1 MAKVSPGS
9 IAASGAMATVSTSVA
24 RSTEVPALDG
34 DASDAAWRRA
44 SEAVVHTNRG
54 FGLVGDIVIGI
65 IGALIFAGYGM
76 AAPFIVGAAYAALWE
91 WGYQRWRWRDLFDWR
106 DSLEDSI
113 HVTVGAAV
121 VAALLAGDLRTV
133 WHVLEL
139 QAVLL
144 LAGVWRRKA

>member
-1 MAKVSPGS
+1 MSLRPS
-9 IAASGAMATVSTSVA
+9 SF
-24 RSTEVPALDG
+24 PG
-34 DASDAAWRRA
+34 DAYGYACNQAGHA
-44 SEAVVHTNRG
+44 YFV
-54 FGLVGDIVIGI
+54 GI